1 MNEGSE
7 NDCLIWKNNEVWSFL
22 NSDNGQLV
30 GSGVEFVDDDK
41 FPDLNR
47 SNTCQ
52 PLTAVKRVGEDS
64 LGGKKRCRSNEKKGT
79 NESGEPK
86 SGANGDR
93 GRESGHELHIRT
105 ERERRKRM
113 RNMFEDLQTLLPH
126 LQPKADKSSI
136 VNETVRYIKILENT
150 VDNLKEQKLE
160 RIQLGIAWL
169 STMNNP
175 LMTPQK
181 LRVGTSWEQFLANK
195 GSASNS
201 AAITPKNNN
210 NVTGIPLLNTNV
222 PTDFE
227 IWSSDNVVL
236 NFCVEEA
243 HISVCCPKKPGFFTF
258 ICHVLEKNKIDIVH
272 AHISSDQFTNLFMIQ
287 TYERGASG
295 LDQLISGAFSVK
307 DMYKQAAQE
316 IMSGI
321 NPK

>member
-1 MNEGSE
+1 MNEGGE
-7 NDCLIWKNNEVWSFL
+7 NDCLIWENDEVWSFL
-22 NSDNGQLV
+22 NSDNGQLI
-30 GSGVEFVDDDK
+30 GSGVEFVGDK
-41 FPDLNR
+41 LPDPNR

-52 PLTAVKRVGEDS
+52 APTAVKEVGKES
-64 LGGKKRCRSNEKKGT
+64 LGGKKRCRSNEKKAT

-86 SGANGDR
+86 SGANGDG

-113 RNMFEDLQTLLPH
+113 RNMFEELQTLLPH

-136 VNETVRYIKILENT
+136 VDETVR
-150 VDNLKEQKLE
+150 
-160 RIQLGIAWL
+160 L
-169 STMNNP
+169 STVNNP
-175 LMTPQK
+175 VMTPQK
-181 LRVGTSWEQFLANK
+181 LRVGTSWEQFLADK

-210 NVTGIPLLNTNV
+210 NVTNIPLLNTNV

-227 IWSSDNVVL
+227 TWSSDNVVL
-236 NFCVEEA
+236 NVCGEEA
-243 HISVCCPKKPGFFTF
+243 HISVCCPKKPGIFTF

-272 AHISSDQFTNLFMIQ
+272 ADVSSDQFRNLFMIQ
-287 TYERGASG
+287 THARGASG
-295 LDQLISGAFSVK
+295 LEQLISGALSVE
-307 DMYKQAAQE
+307 DMYKQAAHE

>member
-1 MNEGSE
+1 MNEGGE
-7 NDCLIWKNNEVWSFL
+7 NDCLIWENNEVWSFL

-30 GSGVEFVDDDK
+30 GSDVEFVGDK
-41 FPDLNR
+41 LPDPNR

-52 PLTAVKRVGEDS
+52 SLTAVKEVGEAS
-64 LGGKKRCRSNEKKGT
+64 LGGQKRCRSNEKKGT

-86 SGANGDR
+86 SGANGD
-93 GRESGHELHIRT
+93 GSRESGHELHIRT

-126 LQPKADKSSI
+126 LQSKADKSSI
-136 VNETVRYIKILENT
+136 VDETVRYIKMLENT
-150 VDNLKEQKLE
+150 VENLKEQKLE
-160 RIQLGIAWL
+160 RIQLGIARL

-175 LMTPQK
+175 VITPQK
-181 LRVGTSWEQFLANK
+181 LRVGTSWEQFLADK

-222 PTDFE
+222 PTAFAT
-227 IWSSDNVVL
+227 WSSDNVVL
-236 NFCVEEA
+236 NVCGEEA
-243 HISVCCPKKPGFFTF
+243 HISVCCPKKPGLFTF

-272 AHISSDQFTNLFMIQ
+272 AHVSSDQFRNLFMIQ
-287 TYERGASG
+287 THARGASG
-295 LDQLISGAFSVK
+295 LEQLISGALSVE
-307 DMYKQAAQE
+307 DMYKQAAHE